1 MNCKLK
7 EVRET
12 QRMTAEKLAQLS
24 GVSRVTIWKI
34 ENNKLTDIKTGTLL
48 KLSKALGVK
57 FEDLFM
63 P

>member
-7 EVRET
+7 EVREA

-57 FEDLFM
+57 FEDLFL

>member
-7 EVRET
+7 EVRESK
-12 QRMTAEKLAQLS
+12 RMTAEKLAQLS

>member
-7 EVRET
+7 EVREA

>member
-7 EVRET
+7 EVREA

-34 ENNKLTDIKTGTLL
+34 ENNKLTDIKTSTLL